1 MGLPIREYLLKEYL
15 LAGLTAAVITFLLVG
30 AVRVLAVKFGAVAW
44 PRGRDVHT
52 TPTPRWGGIAM
63 LGGVLAGVAIA
74 YQLPALR
81 LAFDTNTEEVLGAV
95 IAAVVLCV
103 VGILDDRY
111 ELDAL
116 TKFAGQITATGALL
130 FFGVQWTVVWV
141 PWGGPNGQLLSLGQ
155 EQGALL
161 TVVLTVALVNAMN
174 FIDGLDG
181 LAAGVGAI
189 AATATGLFALGLVG
203 VAGNDPSVYSP
214 ALIAF
219 VLAGACVGFLPHN
232 FSPARIFMG
241 DSGSM
246 LIGIMLAAATT
257 IASGKQTPVS
267 FSNLL
272 ALFSPLIVLA
282 AVVFVPFLDLLLA
295 VVRRT
300 RKGLSPFAPD
310 KMHLHHRLLE
320 IGHSQRRAVLLIY
333 LWAGLLAFGSVAL
346 TLIGD
351 PVLVLVTLGIGMVF
365 AVLATA
371 IPRLRRLAPA
381 APSADDLHPNG
392 SAPTVPIRTGHAGQ
406 SDLADTGLSQV
417 RGRRAAR

>member
-1 MGLPIREYLLKEYL
+1 MGIPFKEYL
-15 LAGLTAAVITFLLVG
+15 LAGSTAAVITYLLVG
-30 AVRVLAVKFGAVAW
+30 AVRLLALKAGAVAW

-81 LAFDTNTEEVLGAV
+81 LAFDTNTQEVLGAV
-95 IAAVVLCV
+95 LAAIVLCA
-103 VGILDDRY
+103 VGIIDDRY

-116 TKFAGQITATGALL
+116 TKFAGQLTATGALL

-141 PWGGPNGQLLSLGQ
+141 PWGGPDGQYLSLGQ

-161 TVVLTVALVNAMN
+161 TVLLTVALVNAMN

-189 AATATGLFALGLVG
+189 AATATGLYALSLVA

-214 ALIAF
+214 ALIAAL
-219 VLAGACVGFLPHN
+219 LAGACLGFLPHN

-246 LIGIMLAAATT
+246 LIGVMLAAATT
-257 IASGKQTPVS
+257 IASGKQSPAATGSSV
-267 FSNLL
+267 NLL

-282 AVVFVPFLDLLLA
+282 AVVFVPVLDLLLA

-346 TLIGD
+346 TVIGD
-351 PVLVLVTLGIGMVF
+351 PVLVLVTLGIGIVF

-371 IPRLRRLAPA
+371 IPRLRRLNPRAAEPATLPVTAPA
-381 APSADDLHPNG
+381 
-392 SAPTVPIRTGHAGQ
+392 TVPDDPPTGPTLPLPSGGPRTSG
-406 SDLADTGLSQV
+406 
-417 RGRRAAR
+417 